1 MLYMPSFRPP
11 TYVEKSLLKNVFRAY
26 TLNNSSF
33 NHVVRGP
40 PSTLTIQIRIPLK
53 PTVFFQHNLCLKR
66 AIYNQKEAGVGPFL
80 KKLFFLFLIMINIRW
95 KISVGIDFKF
105 QNVILQERKFQF
117 KNECQRLKSH
127 PKSDKSFRPVT
138 LLTPCLSYRWLQLL
152 SITYFRLKKSIRRF
166 C

>member
-1 MLYMPSFRPP
+1 MPSFRPP

-33 NHVVRGP
+33 NHVVRMP
-40 PSTLTIQIRIPLK
+40 
-53 PTVFFQHNLCLKR
+53 VFYSYDPNSNP
-66 AIYNQKEAGVGPFL
+66 AETYSL

-105 QNVILQERKFQF
+105 QNVILQERNFQF

-138 LLTPCLSYRWLQLL
+138 LLTPCLSYR
-152 SITYFRLKKSIRRF
+152 
-166 C
+166 